1 MVDLL
6 KASDFGVVSHITG
19 NLDFNRSYNPSHFYK
34 MSSDDILK
42 KISSL
47 SCDLD
52 ERDFELAI
60 AKPLLPVG
68 FKIKPDM
75 SASTVHRQDVHKQV
89 KPSVQTPVVSVG
101 FVQNQDD
108 DASYLEKIV
117 AKAHNAA
124 NQAHDL
130 TSLKTAIDNFDS
142 SLESQKFSL
151 KTLAYHDAETLD
163 ILWINNSISS
173 DEDRL
178 QGIMS
183 DSIGQMIVNLFDY
196 LGYGRN
202 GLSHKKQVGY
212 TALSFW
218 ATPFGDT
225 QKKKEYDVC
234 LPFVKKLIYLL
245 NPKKIILSGN
255 APLHY
260 LLQGDDVF
268 KNHGKKFLLTIDDK
282 TFDCYSVFSVPYI
295 LRSEIT
301 KKIFWFD
308 LLKILHDND

>member
-1 MVDLL
+1 MNDLL

-19 NLDFNRSYNPSHFYK
+19 NLDFNTSYNPSHFYK
-34 MSSDDILK
+34 MSPDDILK

-47 SCDLD
+47 SSDLD

-60 AKPLLPVG
+60 TKPLLPVG

-75 SASTVHRQDVHKQV
+75 SALALHNRDHKQI
-89 KPSVQTPVVSVG
+89 KPNIQTPAVAVG
-101 FVQNQDD
+101 FVQNNDND
-108 DASYLEKIV
+108 DAPYLEKII
-117 AKAHNAA
+117 AKAQNAA
-124 NQAHDL
+124 DQAHDL
-130 TSLKTAIDNFDS
+130 VSLKSAIDTFDS
-142 SLESQKFSL
+142 TLESQKFSL
-151 KTLAYHDAETLD
+151 KTLAYHDADTVD

-173 DEDRL
+173 DEDRT

-183 DSIGQMIVNLFDY
+183 DTMGQMIVNLFDY

-202 GLSHKKQVGY
+202 GKSDNKQVGY

-218 ATPFGDT
+218 ATPIGDMQT
-225 QKKKEYDVC
+225 KKEYDIC

-260 LLQGDDVF
+260 VLQIDDVF
-268 KNHGKKFLLTIDDK
+268 KNHGKKFVLAIDDK

>member
-6 KASDFGVVSHITG
+6 KASDFGVVSHITA
-19 NLDFNRSYNPSHFYK
+19 NLDFNTSYNTSHFYK
-34 MSSDDILK
+34 ISRGDILQ

-68 FKIKPDM
+68 FKIKPSM
-75 SASTVHRQDVHKQV
+75 SVPAVNSQSGHRQV
-89 KPSVQTPVVSVG
+89 KPNIQTPVASGV
-101 FVQNQDD
+101 FVNNQDD
-108 DASYLEKIV
+108 DNAHLEQIIL
-117 AKAHNAA
+117 KAQKAA
-124 NQAHDL
+124 NQADDL
-130 TSLKTAIDNFDS
+130 SSLKVAINNFES
-142 SLESQKFSL
+142 TLESQKFAL
-151 KTLAYHDAETLD
+151 KTLAYHDAETVD

-173 DEDRL
+173 DEDKL
-178 QGIMS
+178 QGVMS
-183 DSIGQMIVNLFDY
+183 DSMGQMIVNLFDY

-202 GLSHKKQVGY
+202 NLNLKKQVGY

-218 ATPFGDT
+218 AIPFGDT
-225 QKKKEYDVC
+225 QEKKEYQVC
-234 LPFVKKLIYLL
+234 LPFVKRLIYLL

-255 APLHY
+255 VPLHY
-260 LLQGDDVF
+260 VLQVDNVF
-268 KNHGKKFLLTIDDK
+268 KNHGKKFSLAIDDK

>member
-1 MVDLL
+1 MVDVL

-19 NLDFNRSYNPSHFYK
+19 NLDFNTSYNPSHFYK
-34 MSSDDILK
+34 ISRGDILQ

-47 SCDLD
+47 SYDLD

-60 AKPLLPVG
+60 TKPLLPVG
-68 FKIKPDM
+68 FKIKPDISV
-75 SASTVHRQDVHKQV
+75 SAVHNRVSRQV
-89 KPSVQTPVVSVG
+89 KSSIQTPAASVG
-101 FVQNQDD
+101 FVNNQDD
-108 DASYLEKIV
+108 DAPYLEKIIT
-117 AKAHNAA
+117 KAHNSA
-124 NQAHDL
+124 NEARDL
-130 TSLKTAIDNFDS
+130 SSLKMVIDSFDS
-142 SLESQKFSL
+142 TLESQKFSL